1 MKKFLS
7 VIAIFLVLAMT
18 SLSFS
23 SCANIFISEAALA
36 AISERILEGVNK
48 ISSAKA
54 LDADI
59 KASMELSF
67 SNFSFLSVVL
77 PFDIRAQ
84 FNVSD
89 ANNPSA
95 YFSLS
100 TALDTASLT
109 PLLGGNISNMF
120 SNPNINASL
129 YYLDGTMYSE
139 SEVMNER
146 IKVKTPVGIEDF
158 SKLTAINL
166 NNIPNLVFFD
176 ETMIKSASL
185 RNGADGSLTA
195 KVTVDSEKA
204 LRSMLSVFLGLYSSE
219 SSVDI
224 SSVTD
229 EELSNLITETG
240 IKIGD
245 ARISLTIDKDNNVT
259 NFKAEAMA
267 SMNAPG
273 NSISINANLSFD
285 ANFNPVGDDF
295 RVQTPEDIES
305 FADSGS
311 LGKNDDTDDDD
322 RLIFIPEADGT
333 YSKKDVIYSRNG
345 LFILKRDGFIIA
357 VKIDNQTSDQSS
369 HKYMM
374 FPERNRSYYLNS
386 DGSPKQTLYDALGIA
401 PDDFINTAP

>member
-18 SLSFS
+18 ALSFS

-67 SNFSFLSVVL
+67 SSFSFLSVVL

-109 PLLGGNISNMF
+109 PLLGDNINNIF

-204 LRSMLSVFLGLYSSE
+204 LRSMLSVFWGLYSSE

-357 VKIDNQTSDQSS
+357 VKIDNSTSDQSS

-374 FPERNRSYYLNS
+374 FPESNRSYYLNS

>member
-1 MKKFLS
+1 
-7 VIAIFLVLAMT
+7 
-18 SLSFS
+18 
-23 SCANIFISEAALA
+23 
-36 AISERILEGVNK
+36 
-48 ISSAKA
+48 
-54 LDADI
+54 
-59 KASMELSF
+59 
-67 SNFSFLSVVL
+67 
-77 PFDIRAQ
+77 
-84 FNVSD
+84 
-89 ANNPSA
+89 
-95 YFSLS
+95 
-100 TALDTASLT
+100 
-109 PLLGGNISNMF
+109 
-120 SNPNINASL
+120 
-129 YYLDGTMYSE
+129 MYSE

-195 KVTVDSEKA
+195 KVTVESEKA

-357 VKIDNQTSDQSS
+357 VKIDNSTSDQSS

-374 FPERNRSYYLNS
+374 FPESNRSYYLNS

>member
-18 SLSFS
+18 ALSFS

-109 PLLGGNISNMF
+109 PLLGDNINNIF

-166 NNIPNLVFFD
+166 NNIPNL
-176 ETMIKSASL
+176 SL
-185 RNGADGSLTA
+185 LQ
-195 KVTVDSEKA
+195 
-204 LRSMLSVFLGLYSSE
+204 Y
-219 SSVDI
+219 
-224 SSVTD
+224 
-229 EELSNLITETG
+229 NL
-240 IKIGD
+240 
-245 ARISLTIDKDNNVT
+245 
-259 NFKAEAMA
+259 
-267 SMNAPG
+267 
-273 NSISINANLSFD
+273 
-285 ANFNPVGDDF
+285 
-295 RVQTPEDIES
+295 
-305 FADSGS
+305 
-311 LGKNDDTDDDD
+311 
-322 RLIFIPEADGT
+322 
-333 YSKKDVIYSRNG
+333 
-345 LFILKRDGFIIA
+345 
-357 VKIDNQTSDQSS
+357 
-369 HKYMM
+369 
-374 FPERNRSYYLNS
+374 
-386 DGSPKQTLYDALGIA
+386 
-401 PDDFINTAP
+401 

>member
-18 SLSFS
+18 ALSFS

-109 PLLGGNISNMF
+109 PLLGDNINNIF

-146 IKVKTPVGIEDF
+146 IKVKTPIGIEDF

-259 NFKAEAMA
+259 NFKAEAMV
-267 SMNAPG
+267 SMNAPE

-357 VKIDNQTSDQSS
+357 MKIDNSTSDQSS

-374 FPERNRSYYLNS
+374 FPESNRSYYLNS

>member
-18 SLSFS
+18 ALSFS

-109 PLLGGNISNMF
+109 PLLGDNINNIF

-195 KVTVDSEKA
+195 KVTVESEKA

-357 VKIDNQTSDQSS
+357 VKIDNSTSDQSS

-374 FPERNRSYYLNS
+374 FPESNRSYYLNS

>member
-18 SLSFS
+18 ALSFS

-36 AISERILEGVNK
+36 DISERILEGVNK

-59 KASMELSF
+59 KANIELSF

-109 PLLGGNISNMF
+109 PLLGDNINNIF

-357 VKIDNQTSDQSS
+357 VKIDNSTSDQSS

-374 FPERNRSYYLNS
+374 FPESNRSYYLNS

>member
-18 SLSFS
+18 ALSFS

-100 TALDTASLT
+100 TALNTASLT
-109 PLLGGNISNMF
+109 PLLGDNINNIF

-374 FPERNRSYYLNS
+374 FPESNRSYYLNS

>member
-18 SLSFS
+18 ALSFS

-109 PLLGGNISNMF
+109 PLLGDNINNIF

-374 FPERNRSYYLNS
+374 FPESNRSYYLNS
-386 DGSPKQTLYDALGIA
+386 NGSPKQTLYDALGIA

>member
-18 SLSFS
+18 ALSFS

-67 SNFSFLSVVL
+67 SSFSFLSVVC

-109 PLLGGNISNMF
+109 PLLGDNINNIF

-357 VKIDNQTSDQSS
+357 VKIDNSTSDQSS

-374 FPERNRSYYLNS
+374 FPESNRSYYLNS

>member
-18 SLSFS
+18 ALSFS

-59 KASMELSF
+59 KANIELSF

-89 ANNPSA
+89 ASNPSA

-357 VKIDNQTSDQSS
+357 VKIDNSTSDQSS

-374 FPERNRSYYLNS
+374 FPESNRSYYLNS

>member
-18 SLSFS
+18 ALSFS

-36 AISERILEGVNK
+36 DISERILEGVNK

-109 PLLGGNISNMF
+109 PLLGDNINNIF

-357 VKIDNQTSDQSS
+357 VKIDNSTSGQSS

-374 FPERNRSYYLNS
+374 FPESNRSYYLNS

>member
-109 PLLGGNISNMF
+109 PLLGDNINNIF

-357 VKIDNQTSDQSS
+357 VKIDNSTSDQSS

-374 FPERNRSYYLNS
+374 FPESNRSYYLNS

>member
-18 SLSFS
+18 ALSFS

-109 PLLGGNISNMF
+109 PLLGDNINNIF

-204 LRSMLSVFLGLYSSE
+204 LRSMLSVFWGLYSSE

-374 FPERNRSYYLNS
+374 FPESNRSYYLNS

>member
-59 KASMELSF
+59 KANIELSF

-89 ANNPSA
+89 ASNPSA

-109 PLLGGNISNMF
+109 PLLGDNINNIF

-311 LGKNDDTDDDD
+311 LEKNDDTDDDD
-322 RLIFIPEADGT
+322 RLILSRKLMEPIP
-333 YSKKDVIYSRNG
+333 KK
-345 LFILKRDGFIIA
+345 
-357 VKIDNQTSDQSS
+357 
-369 HKYMM
+369 
-374 FPERNRSYYLNS
+374 
-386 DGSPKQTLYDALGIA
+386 TLSTPAMACLY
-401 PDDFINTAP
+401 

>member
-18 SLSFS
+18 ALSFS

-48 ISSAKA
+48 ISSAKV

-67 SNFSFLSVVL
+67 SSFSFLSVVL

-259 NFKAEAMA
+259 NFKAEAMV
-267 SMNAPG
+267 SMNAPES
-273 NSISINANLSFD
+273 SISINANLSFD

-305 FADSGS
+305 FADSDS
-311 LGKNDDTDDDD
+311 LGKNDNTDNDDH
-322 RLIFIPEADGT
+322 LIFIPEADGT
-333 YSKKDVIYSRNG
+333 YSQKDVIYSRNG

-357 VKIDNQTSDQSS
+357 MKIDNSTSDQSS

-374 FPERNRSYYLNS
+374 FPESNRSYYLNS

>member
-18 SLSFS
+18 ALSFS

-36 AISERILEGVNK
+36 DISERILEGVNK

-109 PLLGGNISNMF
+109 PLLGDNINNIF

-357 VKIDNQTSDQSS
+357 VKIDNSTSDQSS

-374 FPERNRSYYLNS
+374 FPESNRSYYLNS

>member
-18 SLSFS
+18 ALSFS
-23 SCANIFISEAALA
+23 SCANIFISEAAPA

-109 PLLGGNISNMF
+109 PLLGDNINNIF

-357 VKIDNQTSDQSS
+357 VKIDNSTSDQSS

-374 FPERNRSYYLNS
+374 FPESNRSYYLNS

>member
-18 SLSFS
+18 ALSFS

-109 PLLGGNISNMF
+109 PLLGDNINNIF

-195 KVTVDSEKA
+195 KVTVESEKA

>member
-18 SLSFS
+18 ALSFS

-67 SNFSFLSVVL
+67 SSFSFLSVVC

-100 TALDTASLT
+100 TAFDTASLT
-109 PLLGGNISNMF
+109 PLLGDNISNIF

-374 FPERNRSYYLNS
+374 FPESNRSYYLNS

>member
-18 SLSFS
+18 ALSFS

-100 TALDTASLT
+100 TAFDTASLT
-109 PLLGGNISNMF
+109 PLLGDNINNIF

-374 FPERNRSYYLNS
+374 FPESNRSYYLNS

>member
-18 SLSFS
+18 ALSFS

-67 SNFSFLSVVL
+67 SSFSFLSVVL

-109 PLLGGNISNMF
+109 PLLGDNINNIF

-204 LRSMLSVFLGLYSSE
+204 LRSMLSVFLVLYSSE

-357 VKIDNQTSDQSS
+357 VKIDNSTNDQSS

-374 FPERNRSYYLNS
+374 FPESNRSYYLNS

>member
-18 SLSFS
+18 ALSFS

-109 PLLGGNISNMF
+109 PLLGDNINNIF

-195 KVTVDSEKA
+195 KVTVESEKA
-204 LRSMLSVFLGLYSSE
+204 LRSMLSVFWGLYSSE

-374 FPERNRSYYLNS
+374 FPESNRSYYLNS

>member
-18 SLSFS
+18 ALSFS

-109 PLLGGNISNMF
+109 PLLGDNINNIF

-195 KVTVDSEKA
+195 KVTVESEKA

-374 FPERNRSYYLNS
+374 FPESNRSYYLNS

>member
-18 SLSFS
+18 ALSFS

-67 SNFSFLSVVL
+67 SSFSFLSVVL

-109 PLLGGNISNMF
+109 PLLGDNINNIF

-195 KVTVDSEKA
+195 KVTVNSEKA

-357 VKIDNQTSDQSS
+357 VKIDNSTSDQSS

-374 FPERNRSYYLNS
+374 FPESNRSYYLNS

>member
-18 SLSFS
+18 ALSFS

-59 KASMELSF
+59 KANIELSF

-109 PLLGGNISNMF
+109 PLLGDNINNIF

-357 VKIDNQTSDQSS
+357 VKIDNSTSDQSS

-374 FPERNRSYYLNS
+374 FPESNRSYYLNS

>member
-18 SLSFS
+18 ALSFS

-109 PLLGGNISNMF
+109 PLLGDNINNIF

-240 IKIGD
+240 IKIGN

-357 VKIDNQTSDQSS
+357 VKIDNSTSDQSS

-374 FPERNRSYYLNS
+374 FPESNRSYYLNS

>member
-18 SLSFS
+18 ALSFS

-109 PLLGGNISNMF
+109 PLLGDNINNIF

-357 VKIDNQTSDQSS
+357 VKIDNSTSDQSS

-374 FPERNRSYYLNS
+374 FPESNRSYYLNS
-386 DGSPKQTLYDALGIA
+386 NGSPKQTLYDALGIA

>member
-18 SLSFS
+18 ALSFS

-67 SNFSFLSVVL
+67 SSFSFLSVVL

-95 YFSLS
+95 YFSLR

-109 PLLGGNISNMF
+109 PLLGDNINNIF

-139 SEVMNER
+139 SEVMNEH

-204 LRSMLSVFLGLYSSE
+204 LRTMLSVFLGLYSSE

-259 NFKAEAMA
+259 NFKAEAMV
-267 SMNAPG
+267 SMNAPE

-305 FADSGS
+305 FADSDS

-322 RLIFIPEADGT
+322 CLIFIPEADGT
-333 YSKKDVIYSRNG
+333 HSKKDVIYSRNG

-357 VKIDNQTSDQSS
+357 MKIDNQTSDQSS

-374 FPERNRSYYLNS
+374 FPESNRSYYLNS

>member
-18 SLSFS
+18 ALSFS

-77 PFDIRAQ
+77 PFDISAQ

-109 PLLGGNISNMF
+109 PLLGDNINNIF

-357 VKIDNQTSDQSS
+357 VKIDNSTSDQSS

-374 FPERNRSYYLNS
+374 FPESNRSYYLNS

>member
-18 SLSFS
+18 ALSFS

-59 KASMELSF
+59 KANIELSF

-109 PLLGGNISNMF
+109 PLLGDNINNIF

-374 FPERNRSYYLNS
+374 FPESNRSYYLNS

>member
-18 SLSFS
+18 ALSFS

-109 PLLGGNISNMF
+109 PLLGDNINNIF

-285 ANFNPVGDDF
+285 ANFNPVRDDF

-333 YSKKDVIYSRNG
+333 YSKKGVIYSRNG

-374 FPERNRSYYLNS
+374 FPESNRSYYLNS

>member
-18 SLSFS
+18 ALSFS

-374 FPERNRSYYLNS
+374 FPESNRSYYLNS

>member
-18 SLSFS
+18 ALSFS

-109 PLLGGNISNMF
+109 PLLGDNINNIF

-374 FPERNRSYYLNS
+374 FPESNRSYYLNS

>member
-18 SLSFS
+18 ALSFS

-67 SNFSFLSVVL
+67 SSFSFLSVVC

-109 PLLGGNISNMF
+109 PLLGDNINNIF

-374 FPERNRSYYLNS
+374 FPESNRSYYLNS

>member
-18 SLSFS
+18 ALSFS

-67 SNFSFLSVVL
+67 SSFSFLSVVL

-109 PLLGGNISNMF
+109 PLLGDNINNIF

-195 KVTVDSEKA
+195 KVTVESEKA

-357 VKIDNQTSDQSS
+357 VKIDNSTSDQSS

-374 FPERNRSYYLNS
+374 FPESNRSYYLNS

>member
-18 SLSFS
+18 ALSFS

-109 PLLGGNISNMF
+109 PLLGDNINNIF

-195 KVTVDSEKA
+195 KVTVESEKA

-357 VKIDNQTSDQSS
+357 VKIDNSTSGQSS

-374 FPERNRSYYLNS
+374 FPESNRSYYLNS

>member
-18 SLSFS
+18 ALSFS

-59 KASMELSF
+59 KASMERSCSSF
-67 SNFSFLSVVL
+67 AFLSVVC

-109 PLLGGNISNMF
+109 PLLGDNINNIF

-357 VKIDNQTSDQSS
+357 VKIDNSTSDQSS

-374 FPERNRSYYLNS
+374 FPESNRSYYLNS

>member
-18 SLSFS
+18 ALSFS

-67 SNFSFLSVVL
+67 SSFSFLSVVL

-109 PLLGGNISNMF
+109 PLLGDNINNIF

-195 KVTVDSEKA
+195 KVTVESEKA

-374 FPERNRSYYLNS
+374 FPESNRSYYLNS

>member
-1 MKKFLS
+1 MKKFIS
-7 VIAIFLVLAMT
+7 VIAIVLVLAMT
-18 SLSFS
+18 VLSLS
-23 SCANIFISEAALA
+23 SCANLFISEAALA
-36 AISERILEGVNK
+36 SISERILEGVNK

-59 KASMELSF
+59 KASMELSI
-67 SNFSFLSVVL
+67 SGFSFLSVAL

-89 ANNPSA
+89 ASNPSA

-100 TALDTASLT
+100 TALDTASLA

-120 SNPNINASL
+120 SSNPNINASL

-139 SEVMNER
+139 SER

-204 LRSMLSVFLGLYSSE
+204 LKSMLSVFLGLYSSE
-219 SSVDI
+219 FSVDI

-259 NFKAEAMA
+259 NFKAEAMV
-267 SMNAPG
+267 SMNVPET
-273 NSISINANLSFD
+273 SISINANLSFD

-295 RVQTPEDIES
+295 RVKTPEDIES

-311 LGKNDDTDDDD
+311 IGKNDNIDDDD
-322 RLIFIPEADGT
+322 RIIFIPEADGT
-333 YSKKDVIYSRNG
+333 YSEKDIIYSRNG
-345 LFILKRDGFIIA
+345 LLILKRDDFIIA
-357 VKIDNQTSDQSS
+357 LKIDNPTSDQSS
-369 HKYMM
+369 HKCTM
-374 FPERNRSYYLNS
+374 FPESNRSYYLNS